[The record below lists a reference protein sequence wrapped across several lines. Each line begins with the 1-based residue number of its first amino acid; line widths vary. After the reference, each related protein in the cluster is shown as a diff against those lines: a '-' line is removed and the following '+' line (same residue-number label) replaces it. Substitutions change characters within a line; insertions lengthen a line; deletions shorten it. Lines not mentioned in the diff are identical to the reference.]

1 MSYCESKSVF
11 CCPIPA
17 PGQTPS
23 SNHEALATAY
33 KEVWFF
39 FVLSHMTYLAAW
51 SSILCL
57 VVSGIIKHPEKMPMP
72 VWISTIGL
80 LSLYQTFIW
89 AQANVIYIRFV
100 ELAKHLLPD
109 KANTSDFLNGISSTA
124 TLVYRSLK
132 FGRWE
137 TVVLV
142 AMSISSD
149 LILAALY
156 SVKAIRSFFGIPA
169 SNRSEPWCL
178 IVFLYFSSL
187 ITLSVAGFIHY
198 VLTKVQKSRQHLWQ
212 RLSYS
217 ETLFMSV
224 AAYLV
229 WNIAWFFVWGTIV
242 MMNLNDSQE
251 LGWKVTALGLPL
263 ISIAAKVYQ
272 NRKRPNP
279 DPVVNECDSDNNECD
294 PEDVGNVMMSY
305 AADHR
310 VAAIFH
316 FSVAVSII
324 AVVLSCDIGMND
336 GFGTYSF
343 HLNREQTD
351 VDTERPTQ
359 MRYCAKRNSLP
370 VQRWWCAVA
379 WCMTSAAQ
387 HWDSYK
393 KLVACSPDPNALF
406 SSPCVRC
413 AALIGGLSVAF
424 SFHNRMEFL
433 GAVATALSVTLLIW
447 IFSFVTCV
455 GPLVPSKYPAIT
467 TLRSVARAKWT
478 EYAVSATLMHVVVN
492 CIAGVINAHELVLLC
507 GYMVVSMILVQ
518 LMELTMDRIESHFPE
533 YKQDV
538 RVLIAYEKPFI
549 ALSFFAKLALTVAII
564 VPVAFDAVSNR
575 WEISMEHLWCPL

>member
-1 MSYCESKSVF
+1 M
-11 CCPIPA
+11 PA
-17 PGQTPS
+17 PGQKS
-23 SNHEALATAY
+23 SSDHEALATAY
-33 KEVWFF
+33 KEVWFL

-89 AQANVIYIRFV
+89 AQANVIYVRFV
-100 ELAKHLLPD
+100 ELAKYLLHD
-109 KANTSDFLNGISSTA
+109 KENTSDFLNGISSTA

-156 SVKAIRSFFGIPA
+156 SGKAIRSFFGIPA

-187 ITLSVAGFIHY
+187 ITLSVAGF
-198 VLTKVQKSRQHLWQ
+198 VQYAVKNAPKIQQQWWQ
-212 RLSYS
+212 RRSYS
-217 ETLFMSV
+217 ETMFVSI

-229 WNIAWFFVWGTIV
+229 WNIAWFFVWGYIV
-242 MMNLNDSQE
+242 MRNLNDDQE
-251 LGWKVTALGLPL
+251 LGWKVIALALPL
-263 ISIAAKVYQ
+263 ISISMKIYQ
-272 NRKRPNP
+272 NRKRPNTDPAREEEGP
-279 DPVVNECDSDNNECD
+279 DNTKATTIDNVISN
-294 PEDVGNVMMSY
+294 Y
-305 AADHR
+305 ATDHR
-310 VAAIFH
+310 VAAICH

-324 AVVLSCDIGMND
+324 VVVSSCDMGMSD

-351 VDTERPTQ
+351 MDIESPTQ
-359 MRYCAKRNSLP
+359 VRYCAKRNSLP

-379 WCMTSAAQ
+379 WCLTSAAQ
-387 HWDSYK
+387 HWNSYE
-393 KLVACSPDPNALF
+393 KLAACSPDPNVLF
-406 SSPCVRC
+406 SSSCIRC
-413 AALIGGLSVAF
+413 AALVGGLSVAF
-424 SFHNRMEFL
+424 SFHHRMEFL
-433 GAVATALSVTLLIW
+433 GVITTSLCVTSLIL
-447 IFSFVTCV
+447 IFAFVTRV
-455 GPLVPSKYPAIT
+455 GPCMPSNCPEIT
-467 TLRSVARAKWT
+467 ILRSVSRAKWT
-478 EYAVSATLMHVVVN
+478 EYALSATLMHVVVN

-518 LMELTMDRIESHFPE
+518 LMERTMDRIELHFPA
-533 YKQDV
+533 YVQDV
-538 RVLIAYEKPFI
+538 RVLIEYEKPFI
-549 ALSFFAKLALTVAII
+549 ALSFFAKLALTMAIT
-564 VPVAFDAVSNR
+564 VPVAFDSVSNR
-575 WEISMEHLWCPL
+575 WVISMDHLWCPLPESLHIQ